1 MVQVV
6 STVLARLQREQRRKE
21 EEESLPEA
29 QRHAE
34 KQGRGSL
41 PSEAIKAPEGADGEK
56 SVVLWLLD
64 NESIER
70 QPKQPLGSTQVA
82 DMFAT

>member
-6 STVLARLQREQRRKE
+6 STVLARLQREKRRKE

-34 KQGRGSL
+34 DQG
-41 PSEAIKAPEGADGEK
+41 
-56 SVVLWLLD
+56 
-64 NESIER
+64 
-70 QPKQPLGSTQVA
+70 
-82 DMFAT
+82 